1 MWFKNLGIMLDPI
14 WRQNKVYFVTFLVWD
29 CIQSPLS
36 TMLYVYLMQTSI
48 NQLSSGA
55 GIWTIVITILVFL
68 TLELLL
74 HIGGDVLYSLYF
86 EPCQAKIIANVNI
99 DVCKHIRCTD
109 YKYFDNPDYYDEYTV
124 SYNEE
129 YVPGK
134 QAYGIEYF
142 PHDYLLIGFDD
153 EKEVFNSVGYLTKQL
168 VNFEIPYK
176 NMELALK
183 TLKSNKPILNFYKYN
198 TDKDFKVDVNKIIS
212 GLKDYISSS
221 NSTQHHAQGFFYG
234 LEAVI
239 RLGEH
244 IINDGE
250 KSNFDHRYTRGLME
264 HKHIMVKRIE
274 YLCNNQ
280 YLSNNKCIYSAYRV
294 FEYAKI
300 IHNLGIRFK
309 LLRDQNLLKEIMAI
323 IQKMKNIEL
332 EYLASVKGEL
342 ELFDT

>member
-1 MWFKNLGIMLDPI
+1 MN
-14 WRQNKVYFVTFLVWD
+14 NKVRLPFKTN
-29 CIQSPLS
+29 PLS
-36 TMLYVYLMQTSI
+36 VMYHNLAFPLGVIEGNAKCDITPWLCHKFINCIFNSNVKNKFSI
-48 NQLSSGA
+48 SLSDNW
-55 GIWTIVITILVFL
+55 GISEQINFCQQM
-68 TLELLL
+68 
-74 HIGGDVLYSLYF
+74 HLYF
-86 EPCQAKIIANVNI
+86 DSYNKIGIDIIQMLKAMLVNG
-99 DVCKHIRCTD
+99 
-109 YKYFDNPDYYDEYTV
+109 YYVNGD
-124 SYNEE
+124 YNEE